1 MKKLICFLLCAVMVL
16 GIFAGCGKNFLSTA
30 DAEKVAL
37 QDMEIKAKDADSI
50 HTHGGEGEKGPVY
63 SVHVEYN
70 GQTYEYIIQAMDGT
84 ILSSGI
90 VDGH

>member
-1 MKKLICFLLCAVMVL
+1 MKKVIAMILMLVL
-16 GIFAGCGKNFLSTA
+16 AAGIFAGCGKNFLSTA

-50 HTHGGEGEKGPVY
+50 HTHGGEGENGPVY

>member
-1 MKKLICFLLCAVMVL
+1 MKKVL
-16 GIFAGCGKNFLSTA
+16 AMILVLVLVIGVFAGCGKKFLNTA

-37 QDMEIKAKDADSI
+37 QDLGIKAKDADSI
-50 HTHGGEGEKGPVY
+50 HTHGGESDNGSVY

-70 GQTYEYIIQAMDGT
+70 GQTYEYIIQASDGT

-90 VDGH
+90 AEGH

>member
-1 MKKLICFLLCAVMVL
+1 MKKVLAMILILILVV
-16 GIFAGCGKNFLSTA
+16 GIFAGCGKKFLDTA
-30 DAEKVAL
+30 AAEKVAL
-37 QDMEIKAKDADSI
+37 KDLGIKAKDADSI
-50 HTHGGEGEKGPVY
+50 HTHGGEGENGPVY